1 MGHAPCV
8 RSFDKGA
15 VKVQK
20 KLGGGGL
27 QSGGKRRRGQ
37 LSLFCFASA
46 VCLREQVFYLSE
58 ASGS

>member
-20 KLGGGGL
+20 KLGGGL

-37 LSLFCFASA
+37 LSLFCFTSA
-46 VCLREQVFYLSE
+46 VCLREHVFYLSE